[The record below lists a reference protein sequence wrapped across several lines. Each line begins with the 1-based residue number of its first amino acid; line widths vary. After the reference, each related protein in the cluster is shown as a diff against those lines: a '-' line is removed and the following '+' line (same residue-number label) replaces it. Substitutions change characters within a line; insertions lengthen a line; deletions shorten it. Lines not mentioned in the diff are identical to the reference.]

1 MVGMTMPVVDIVDI
15 TNNKIGETSLTDD
28 IFGVE
33 VNTFLIHEVVKMQLA
48 NRRSG
53 TASTKSRSL
62 VRGGGKKPWKQK
74 GTGRARVGSI
84 RSPLWK
90 GGGTIF
96 GPVPR
101 DYSYI
106 VPKKVRKNALKSALT
121 QKLQENKLVLV
132 DAIKLDEVKSKQF
145 VALMKTLKITN
156 ALIID
161 EENKNLSLSAR
172 NVTNFKVLKPEGL
185 NVFDLMVH
193 DYVVLTKPSLESIE
207 KRLLA

>member
-1 MVGMTMPVVDIVDI
+1 MPVVDIVDI
-15 TNNKIGETSLTDD
+15 TNNKVGETSLTDD

-33 VNTFLIHEVVKMQLA
+33 VNPFLIHEVVKMQLA

-53 TASTKSRSL
+53 TASTKNRSL

-101 DYSYI
+101 DYSYL
-106 VPKKVRKNALKSALT
+106 VPKKVRKNALKAALS

-132 DAIKLDEVKSKQF
+132 DAITLDEVKSKKF
-145 VALMKTLKITN
+145 VALMKTFKITN

>member
-1 MVGMTMPVVDIVDI
+1 MPVVDIVDI
-15 TNNKIGETSLTDD
+15 TNNKVGETSLTDD

-33 VNTFLIHEVVKMQLA
+33 VNPFLIHEVVKMQLA

-53 TASTKSRSL
+53 TASTKNRSL

-96 GPVPR
+96 GPMPR
-101 DYSYI
+101 DYSYL
-106 VPKKVRKNALKSALT
+106 VPKKVRKNALKAALS

-132 DAIKLDEVKSKQF
+132 DAITLDEVKSKKF
-145 VALMKTLKITN
+145 VALMKTFKITN

-193 DYVVLTKPSLESIE
+193 DYVILTKPSLGSIE

>member
-1 MVGMTMPVVDIVDI
+1 MTMPVVDIMDI
-15 TNNKIGETSLTDD
+15 TNNKVGETSLTDD

-33 VNTFLIHEVVKMQLA
+33 VNPFLIHEVVKMQLA

-53 TASTKSRSL
+53 TASTKNRSL

-96 GPVPR
+96 GPMPR
-101 DYSYI
+101 DYSYL
-106 VPKKVRKNALKSALT
+106 VPKKVRKNALKAALS

-132 DAIKLDEVKSKQF
+132 DAIIFDEVKSKKF
-145 VALMKTLKITN
+145 VALMKTFKITN

-172 NVTNFKVLKPEGL
+172 NVTNFKILKPEGL
-185 NVFDLMVH
+185 NVFDLMIH

>member
-1 MVGMTMPVVDIVDI
+1 MTMPVVDIVDI
-15 TNNKIGETSLTDD
+15 TNNKVGETSLTDD

-33 VNTFLIHEVVKMQLA
+33 VNPFLIHEVVKMQLA

-53 TASTKSRSL
+53 TASTKNRSL

-96 GPVPR
+96 GPMPR
-101 DYSYI
+101 DYSYL
-106 VPKKVRKNALKSALT
+106 VPKKVRKNALKAALS

-132 DAIKLDEVKSKQF
+132 DAITLDEVKSKKF
-145 VALMKTLKITN
+145 VALMKTFKITN

-185 NVFDLMVH
+185 NVFDLVIY

>member
-1 MVGMTMPVVDIVDI
+1 MVGITMPVVDIVDI
-15 TNNKIGETSLTDD
+15 TNNKVGETSLADD

-33 VNTFLIHEVVKMQLA
+33 VNSFLIHEVVKMQLA

-53 TASTKSRSL
+53 TASTKNRSL

-101 DYSYI
+101 DYSYL
-106 VPKKVRKNALKSALT
+106 VPKKVRKNALKAALS

-132 DAIKLDEVKSKQF
+132 DTITFDEVKSKKF
-145 VALMKTLKITN
+145 VALMKTFKITN

-172 NVTNFKVLKPEGL
+172 NVTNFKILKPEGL
-185 NVFDLMVH
+185 NVFDLMIH

>member
-1 MVGMTMPVVDIVDI
+1 MVGMTMPVVDLVDI

-33 VNTFLIHEVVKMQLA
+33 VNPFLIHEVVKMQLT

-53 TASTKSRSL
+53 TASTKNRSL
-62 VRGGGKKPWKQK
+62 VRGGGKKPWRQK
-74 GTGRARVGSI
+74 GTGRARVGTI

-96 GPVPR
+96 GPVPH
-101 DYSYI
+101 DYSYL

-193 DYVVLTKPSLESIE
+193 DYVVLSKKSLESIE

>member
-1 MVGMTMPVVDIVDI
+1 MPVVDIVDI
-15 TNNKIGETSLTDD
+15 TNNKVGETSLTDD

-33 VNTFLIHEVVKMQLA
+33 VNPFLIHEVVKMQLA

-53 TASTKSRSL
+53 TASTKNRSL

-96 GPVPR
+96 GPMPR
-101 DYSYI
+101 DYSYL
-106 VPKKVRKNALKSALT
+106 VPKKVRKNALKAALS

-132 DAIKLDEVKSKQF
+132 DAITLDEVKSKKF
-145 VALMKTLKITN
+145 VALMKTFKITN

-185 NVFDLMVH
+185 NVFDLVIY

>member
-1 MVGMTMPVVDIVDI
+1 MTMPVVDIVDI
-15 TNNKIGETSLTDD
+15 TNNKVGEASLTDD

-33 VNTFLIHEVVKMQLA
+33 VNPFLIHEVVKMQLA

-53 TASTKSRSL
+53 TASTKNRSL

-96 GPVPR
+96 GPMPR
-101 DYSYI
+101 DYSYL
-106 VPKKVRKNALKSALT
+106 VPKKVRKNALKAALS

-132 DAIKLDEVKSKQF
+132 DAITLDEVKSKKF
-145 VALMKTLKITN
+145 VALMKTFKITN

-172 NVTNFKVLKPEGL
+172 NVTNFKVLKPAGL
-185 NVFDLMVH
+185 NVFDLMIY